1 MIAVIDLGGTR
12 TKFGLVD
19 RGTVVASA
27 SCEAASR
34 GSIRTHLD
42 EVAGRLEKLLAA
54 RGLSFDG
61 CGGIGISSTGIV
73 DSARARVLTTNGK
86 YDDAVGF
93 DFAAWGRERAGLEV
107 RIENDAR
114 AALIG
119 EWRYGAGRGR
129 DDLFMVT
136 LGTGIG
142 TAAIMAGRP
151 LIGPGF
157 AGGNLGGHIIVRSG
171 GRPCTCGAH
180 GCLETEASGW
190 VLPMLIAEHPQLASS
205 PLQSHAKPGFKEVM
219 EYAETGDACA
229 RGILDHCL
237 RIWGEAI
244 VSFVH
249 LLGPARVI
257 VGGGLM
263 NNPAPL
269 LASFRETLRENGW
282 GALKEVEIVA
292 AENPDNAGIIGAAA
306 LFYGSEDNISRTAE
320 KQNT

>member
-19 RGTVVASA
+19 RGVVLESS
-27 SCEAASR
+27 SCDAASH
-34 GSIRTHLD
+34 GAIRTHLD
-42 EVAGRLEKLLAA
+42 EVAGLLENLLAG
-54 RGLSFDG
+54 RRLGFGD

-73 DSARARVLTTNGK
+73 DSVRSRVLTTNGK

-93 DFAAWGRERAGLEV
+93 DFASWGKERTGLET

-119 EWRYGAGRGR
+119 EWRYGAGHGR

-142 TAAIMAGRP
+142 TAAIVDGRP
-151 LIGPGF
+151 LVGPGF

-171 GRPCTCGAH
+171 GRPCTCGGR

-190 VLPMLIAEHPQLASS
+190 VLPTLIAEHPKAESSQLKKLAR
-205 PLQSHAKPGFKEVM
+205 PGFKEVM
-219 EYAETGDACA
+219 ALAESGDSCA
-229 RGILDHCL
+229 REILDHCL
-237 RIWGEAI
+237 RVWGEAI

-263 NNPAPL
+263 NNPGPML
-269 LASFRETLRENGW
+269 DSFRATLRQNGW
-282 GALKEVEIVA
+282 GSLKDVEIVA
-292 AENPDNAGIIGAAA
+292 AEHPDNAGLIGAAA
-306 LFYGSEDNISRTAE
+306 LFYDSENNTARTSQQ
-320 KQNT
+320 QNT